1 MRHRALRLLLAAGLS
16 TTCPWMIDCVGDDST
31 PSTSD
36 GGAADNVSPT
46 SDGATS
52 DAAADGLT
60 EAGTSVT
67 GKVVD
72 LSGSPVPNAK
82 VRVGSA
88 PIVTTDANG
97 NYFVPN
103 VPLGT
108 ATVARTVRVH
118 DGETIVKEGT
128 YLPEGVSGFLVL
140 EAESLEA
147 AVALAARIPAARLG
161 GAVEVRPVEK
171 YW

>member
-1 MRHRALRLLLAAGLS
+1 MKFVLHIYQGTTPLPGSDRWNALPEEEQRQIYADYAAINQTPGVEPGL
-16 TTCPWMIDCVGDDST
+16 
-31 PSTSD
+31 
-36 GGAADNVSPT
+36 
-46 SDGATS
+46 
-52 DAAADGLT
+52 
-60 EAGTSVT
+60 
-67 GKVVD
+67 
-72 LSGSPVPNAK
+72 
-82 VRVGSA
+82 
-88 PIVTTDANG
+88 
-97 NYFVPN
+97 
-103 VPLGT
+103 PLGT
-108 ATVARTVRVH
+108 ASVARTVRAH